1 MSLCS
6 ASHFIYCN
14 AEYHY
19 AECHYAQRRILFIV
33 MLNIIMLNVVMLS
46 VMAPFNL
53 VLANRQN
60 GTGNLEKTA
69 KLILK

>member
-1 MSLCS
+1 M
-6 ASHFIYCN
+6 SHFIYYN

-19 AECHYAQRRILFIV
+19 AECHYPKCRVLSIA
-33 MLNIIMLNVVMLS
+33 MLNINVLNVVMLS

-60 GTGNLEKTA
+60 DTGHLEKTA
-69 KLILK
+69 ILILK